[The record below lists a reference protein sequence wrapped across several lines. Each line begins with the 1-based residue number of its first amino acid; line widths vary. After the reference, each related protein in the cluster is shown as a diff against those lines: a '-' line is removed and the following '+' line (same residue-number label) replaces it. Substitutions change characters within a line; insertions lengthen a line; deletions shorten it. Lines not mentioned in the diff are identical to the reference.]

1 MKIIPISFQKSLL
14 LTDFLLKKAIN
25 KNKKKLSEISE
36 KITLST
42 HNILIETAENQK
54 ILDFRLPICLPNL
67 PDFSSDIDKNFN
79 DNLENNLENNL
90 ESNLEKSPLKFS
102 EDFLTFTPTLVVLIQ
117 AGHAA
122 IGYFE
127 ENELVLHK
135 VITRYMVRGN
145 GKAQHTYLKTRGKS
159 KAGSRIRLAQ
169 TLDFFEEINQKIDE
183 WAIIDDC
190 QKVLYSASIPLWNM
204 LFESKVASVFEK
216 IDKRLLKIPIDV
228 DVPNHAELL
237 RIGEMMQEGQIRMF
251 LNDEN
256 NNVNNLIMN
265 NLENNLEDN
274 LENSKNNSCF
284 LKELKAFLP

>member
-14 LTDFLLKKAIN
+14 LADFLIKKVIN
-25 KNKKKLSEISE
+25 NNHNMPSKATE
-36 KITLST
+36 KIIISA
-42 HNILIETAENQK
+42 HNISIETTENHT

-67 PDFSSDIDKNFN
+67 PDSLTNTNNENFEDGDFLDKMHNYLN
-79 DNLENNLENNL
+79 
-90 ESNLEKSPLKFS
+90 KQI
-102 EDFLTFTPTLVVLIQ
+102 EDFSTFAPTLVILIQ

-183 WAIIDDC
+183 WAIIDEC

-204 LFESKVASVFEK
+204 LFESKVAPVFEK
-216 IDKRLLKIPIDV
+216 TDKRLLKIPLDV

-237 RIGEMMQEGQIRMF
+237 HIGEMMQEGQIRLF
-251 LNDEN
+251 LNNLN
-256 NNVNNLIMN
+256 NNTNNLITN
-265 NLENNLEDN
+265 DLENYFVNSED
-274 LENSKNNSCF
+274 NSCF

>member
-14 LTDFLLKKAIN
+14 LVDFLVKKAIN
-25 KNKKKLSEISE
+25 NDKDTSENISE
-36 KITLST
+36 KITLSA
-42 HNILIETAENQK
+42 HNILIETAKNQK

-67 PDFSSDIDKNFN
+67 PDFNNF
-79 DNLENNLENNL
+79 DDDFSGE
-90 ESNLEKSPLKFS
+90 NLEKNL
-102 EDFLTFTPTLVVLIQ
+102 EDFLVFAPTLVILIQ

-190 QKVLYSASIPLWNM
+190 RKVLYSASIPLWNM
-204 LFESKVASVFEK
+204 LFESKVAPVFEK
-216 IDKRLLKIPIDV
+216 IDKRLLKIPLDV

-237 RIGEMMQEGQIRMF
+237 HIGEMMQEGQIRLF
-251 LNDEN
+251 LNDIN
-256 NNVNNLIMN
+256 SNANNLIISDLDEIFVN
-265 NLENNLEDN
+265 S
-274 LENSKNNSCF
+274 ENSSCF

>member
-14 LTDFLLKKAIN
+14 LVDFLVKKVIN
-25 KNKKKLSEISE
+25 NKKNISE
-36 KITLST
+36 KITEKITFSA
-42 HNILIETAENQK
+42 HNILIETAENEK
-54 ILDFRLPICLPNL
+54 ILDFHLPICLPNL
-67 PDFSSDIDKNFN
+67 PDFN
-79 DNLENNLENNL
+79 DNLDEYSEDNSDEY
-90 ESNLEKSPLKFS
+90 LEKYLEKYSEKFLAKFS
-102 EDFLTFTPTLVVLIQ
+102 EDYLVFAPTLVILIQ

-122 IGYFE
+122 VGYFE

-204 LFESKVASVFEK
+204 LFESKVAAVFEK
-216 IDKRLLKIPIDV
+216 TDKRLLKIPLDV

-237 RIGEMMQEGQIRMF
+237 HIGEKMQEGQIRGF
-251 LNDEN
+251 LNSANDLIIN
-256 NNVNNLIMN
+256 DLDKNFVNT
-265 NLENNLEDN
+265 
-274 LENSKNNSCF
+274 ENSSCF

>member
-14 LTDFLLKKAIN
+14 LVDFLVKKASN
-25 KNKKKLSEISE
+25 NDKNTSE
-36 KITLST
+36 KITLSA
-42 HNILIETAENQK
+42 HNITIETAENQK

-67 PDFSSDIDKNFN
+67 PDFNDK
-79 DNLENNLENNL
+79 NLENNLKNSL
-90 ESNLEKSPLKFS
+90 
-102 EDFLTFTPTLVVLIQ
+102 EDFLAFAPTLVILIQ

-183 WAIIDDC
+183 WAIIDEC
-190 QKVLYSASIPLWNM
+190 RKVLYSASIPLWNM
-204 LFESKVASVFEK
+204 LFESKVAPVFEK
-216 IDKRLLKIPIDV
+216 TDKRLLKIPLDV

-237 RIGEMMQEGQIRMF
+237 HIGEMMQEGQIRLF
-251 LNDEN
+251 LNDIN
-256 NNVNNLIMN
+256 SNANNLIIN
-265 NLENNLEDN
+265 DLDN
-274 LENSKNNSCF
+274 YFVNSENSSCF

>member
-1 MKIIPISFQKSLL
+1 MIFGRKWVLL
-14 LTDFLLKKAIN
+14 ADFLIKKSS
-25 KNKKKLSEISE
+25 KNITENTSE
-36 KITLST
+36 KITLSA
-42 HNILIETAENQK
+42 HNICIETAKNQK

-67 PDFSSDIDKNFN
+67 PDSLTNNENFE
-79 DNLENNLENNL
+79 DG
-90 ESNLEKSPLKFS
+90 
-102 EDFLTFTPTLVVLIQ
+102 DFLDKMHNYLNKQIEDTLIFAPTLVILIQ

-183 WAIIDDC
+183 WAIIDEC

-204 LFESKVASVFEK
+204 LFESKVTSTFEK
-216 IDKRLLKIPIDV
+216 TDKRLLKIPLDV
-228 DVPNHAELL
+228 DIPNHAELL
-237 RIGEMMQEGQIRMF
+237 RIGEIMQEGRIRLF
-251 LNDEN
+251 PNND
-256 NNVNNLIMN
+256 NNLIIN
-265 NLENNLEDN
+265 NLENSFMNS
-274 LENSKNNSCF
+274 ENSSCF

>member
-1 MKIIPISFQKSLL
+1 MKIIPISFQKSLSL
-14 LTDFLLKKAIN
+14 VDFLVKKVIN
-25 KNKKKLSEISE
+25 NDTTISGKTPE
-36 KITLST
+36 KITLSA
-42 HNILIETAENQK
+42 HNILIETAENEK

-67 PDFSSDIDKNFN
+67 PDYDVNSN
-79 DNLENNLENNL
+79 DNFEKYLE
-90 ESNLEKSPLKFS
+90 
-102 EDFLTFTPTLVVLIQ
+102 DYLTFMPTLVVLIQ

-204 LFESKVASVFEK
+204 LFESKVAPVFEK
-216 IDKRLLKIPIDV
+216 TDKRLLKIPLDV
-228 DVPNHAELL
+228 DVPNYEELL
-237 RIGEMMQEGQIRMF
+237 NIGEKMQEGQIRLF
-251 LNDEN
+251 TN
-256 NNVNNLIMN
+256 NNKNLIIN
-265 NLENNLEDN
+265 DLNKVFVNTE
-274 LENSKNNSCF
+274 NNSCF
-284 LKELKAFLP
+284 LKELKAFLLSFSV

>member
-1 MKIIPISFQKSLL
+1 MKS
-14 LTDFLLKKAIN
+14 D
-25 KNKKKLSEISE
+25 
-36 KITLST
+36 
-42 HNILIETAENQK
+42 LIEINPEKVSGTPVFAGT
-54 ILDFRLPICLPNL
+54 RVPIKNL
-67 PDFSSDIDKNFN
+67 FDY
-79 DNLENNLENNL
+79 LEGGDSL
-90 ESNLEKSPLKFS
+90 
-102 EDFLTFTPTLVVLIQ
+102 EDFLAFAPTLVILIQ

-190 QKVLYSASIPLWNM
+190 QKILYSASIPLWNM

-216 IDKRLLKIPIDV
+216 TDKRLLKIPLDV
-228 DVPNHAELL
+228 DIPNHAELL
-237 RIGEMMQEGQIRMF
+237 RIGEMMQEGQIRLF
-251 LNDEN
+251 LNNLN
-256 NNVNNLIMN
+256 NNTNNLITN
-265 NLENNLEDN
+265 NLENYFVNS
-274 LENSKNNSCF
+274 ENSSCF